1 MHPHSVSL
9 LVSLV
14 LELIWPGT
22 VVDSFTPSTGRGR
35 QMCPEFKASLVC
47 RANCRT
53 ARAGKTPAQ
62 TQPTPAASVQERRKE
77 QR

>member
-47 RANCRT
+47 RAR
-53 ARAGKTPAQ
+53 
-62 TQPTPAASVQERRKE
+62 SRKAKE
-77 QR
+77 SRETLS